1 MTGLLVYAN
10 FEPSEIEPQKVTL
23 LKMRLKTRFPAVCTV
38 LAVATALT
46 GCGQL
51 AEPAGGSQKVTL
63 WLMKGS
69 ASEDFIDEFTAS
81 FEREHPGTDL
91 DVKIQEWTG
100 IGDKVNA
107 VLDGTGKETAD
118 VIEVG
123 NTQVAQYI
131 ETGGIEELTLEG
143 LREWGSKDWLK
154 GLAEPGSINGAQYG
168 IPWYAANRVVIY
180 HKDHFANAG
189 IKTLPKNR
197 QEWIQATQKLDKGEQ
212 QGIYLAGQN
221 WYVLAG
227 FIWDE
232 GGELAVETS
241 GKWVGT
247 LDDEKALAGMDFY
260 KQLQALGD
268 GPKAAD
274 EENPPQ
280 SQVFAGGQVAQI
292 IAPPGQAAEI
302 EAANPALKGKLG
314 FFPIPGK
321 TSDKAGA
328 VFTGGSDLIIPARTK
343 QRKAAVDV
351 ITALVSEK
359 WQTELARTMSYVPNK
374 STLAHV
380 VAGNEGATNMAPG
393 AAQGRATPTSARWAE
408 VEAKNPIK
416 PFMTAVLT
424 GQDPKQAARVAS
436 EAIGEVLSSDR

>member
-1 MTGLLVYAN
+1 M
-10 FEPSEIEPQKVTL
+10 
-23 LKMRLKTRFPAVCTV
+23 KMRFLAVCTA
-38 LAVATALT
+38 LAAATALT
-46 GCGQL
+46 GCGQSGDQ
-51 AEPAGGSQKVTL
+51 AGGTRKVTL

-69 ASEDFIDEFTAS
+69 ASEDFIGKFTAS
-81 FEREHPGTDL
+81 FEQEHPGVDL
-91 DVKIQEWTG
+91 DVRIQEWTG
-100 IGDKVNA
+100 IGEKVNA
-107 VLDGTGKETAD
+107 VLEGKSKESAD

-123 NTQVAQYI
+123 NTQVAQYV
-131 ETGGIEELTLEG
+131 ETGGLSELTLEG
-143 LREWGSKDWLK
+143 LRAWGSKDWLK
-154 GLAEPGSINGAQYG
+154 GLSDPGSVNGAQYG
-168 IPWYAANRVVIY
+168 VPWYAANRVVIY
-180 HKDHFANAG
+180 NKDLFADAG
-189 IKTLPKNR
+189 IKSTPKNR
-197 QEWIQATQKLDKGEQ
+197 AEWIQTTQKLDKSEQ

-241 GKWVGT
+241 GKWVGS
-247 LDDEKALAGMDFY
+247 LDDEKALAGMEFY

-268 GPKAAD
+268 GPKDAD
-274 EENPPQ
+274 EETPPQ
-280 SQVFAGGQVAQI
+280 SEVFARGQVAQI
-292 IAPPGQAAEI
+292 IATPGQVAEI

-328 VFTGGSDLIIPARTK
+328 VFTGGSDLIIPERTG

-374 STLAHV
+374 TTLAHV
-380 VAGNEGATNMAPG
+380 VEGNEGAATMAVG
-393 AAQGRATPTSARWAE
+393 AAQGRATPKSARWAE

-424 GQDPKQAARVAS
+424 GQDPKQAARTAS
-436 EAIGEVLSSDR
+436 ATISTVLSSDR

>member
-1 MTGLLVYAN
+1 M
-10 FEPSEIEPQKVTL
+10 
-23 LKMRLKTRFPAVCTV
+23 KMRFIAVCTA
-38 LAVATALT
+38 LAAATALT
-46 GCGQL
+46 GCSQL
-51 AEPAGGSQKVTL
+51 AGSAGGPQKVTL

-69 ASEDFIDEFTAS
+69 ASEDFVTRFTAS
-81 FEREHPGTDL
+81 FEKEHPGVDL

-107 VLDGTGKETAD
+107 VLSGTATEGAD

-123 NTQVAQYI
+123 NTQVAQYV

-154 GLAEPGSINGAQYG
+154 GLADPGSVNGAQYG

-180 HKDHFANAG
+180 NKELFANAG
-189 IKTLPKNR
+189 IKTTPKNR
-197 QEWIQATQKLDKGEQ
+197 AEWIQATQKLDKGDQ

-227 FIWDE
+227 FVWDE

-241 GKWVGT
+241 GQWVGT
-247 LDDEKALAGMDFY
+247 LDDEKALAGMEFY
-260 KQLQALGD
+260 RQLQALGN
-268 GPKAAD
+268 GPKDAD
-274 EENPPQ
+274 EETPPQ
-280 SQVFAGGQVAQI
+280 SEVFARGRTAQI
-292 IAPPGQAAEI
+292 IAPPGQAAAI
-302 EAANPALKGKLG
+302 EAANPDLKGKLG

-321 TSDKAGA
+321 TSEKVGS

-343 QRKAAVDV
+343 QRKSAVNL
-351 ITALVSEK
+351 ITALVSER

-374 STLAHV
+374 TTLAHV
-380 VAGNEGATNMAPG
+380 VEGNEGAAIMAPG
-393 AAQGRATPTSARWAE
+393 AAQGRATPKSARWAE

-424 GQDPKQAARVAS
+424 GQDPKQAAQTAS
-436 EAIGEVLSSDR
+436 DTISAVLSADR

>member
-1 MTGLLVYAN
+1 M
-10 FEPSEIEPQKVTL
+10 
-23 LKMRLKTRFPAVCTV
+23 KMRLLAVCTA
-38 LAVATALT
+38 LAATAALT
-46 GCGQL
+46 GCSQS
-51 AEPAGGSQKVTL
+51 ADPAGGPRKVTL

-69 ASEDFIDEFTAS
+69 ASEDFIGKFTAA
-81 FEREHPGTDL
+81 FEQEHPGTDL
-91 DVKIQEWTG
+91 DVRIQEWTG

-107 VLDGTGKETAD
+107 VLDGTSKERAD

-123 NTQVAQYI
+123 NTQVAKYI
-131 ETGGIEELTLEG
+131 ETGGLEELTLEG

-154 GLAEPGSINGAQYG
+154 GLAEPGTINGAQYG
-168 IPWYAANRVVIY
+168 VPWYAANRVVIY
-180 HKDHFANAG
+180 HKDLFAGAG
-189 IKTLPKNR
+189 IKTPPRNR
-197 QEWIQATQKLDKGEQ
+197 QEWIQATQKLDKGDQ

-232 GGELAVETS
+232 GGELAVETG
-241 GKWVGT
+241 GKWVGA
-247 LDDEKALAGMDFY
+247 LDDDRALAGMDFY

-268 GPKAAD
+268 GPKDAD
-274 EENPPQ
+274 EETPPQ
-280 SQVFAGGQVAQI
+280 SQVFARGGAAQI
-292 IAPPGQAAEI
+292 IAPPGQVAEI

-328 VFTGGSDLIIPARTK
+328 VFTGGSDLIIPARTG
-343 QRKAAVDV
+343 QRKGAVDV

-374 STLAHV
+374 TTLAHV
-380 VAGNEGATNMAPG
+380 VEGNEGAAAMAPG

-424 GQDPKQAARVAS
+424 GRDPKQAARAAS
-436 EAIGEVLSSDR
+436 EEIGKVLSSDR

>member
-1 MTGLLVYAN
+1 M
-10 FEPSEIEPQKVTL
+10 
-23 LKMRLKTRFPAVCTV
+23 KMRLLAVCTALV
-38 LAVATALT
+38 AATALT
-46 GCGQL
+46 GCSRS
-51 AEPAGGSQKVTL
+51 ADPAAGSGKVTL

-69 ASEDFIDEFTAS
+69 ASEDFIAEFTAE
-81 FEREHPGTDL
+81 FETQHPGTDL
-91 DVKIQEWTG
+91 DVRIQEWTG

-107 VLDGTGKETAD
+107 VLAGTGKESAD

-123 NTQVAQYI
+123 NTQVAKYI
-131 ETGGIEELTLEG
+131 ETGGLEELTLEG
-143 LREWGSKDWLK
+143 LRAWGSKDWLK
-154 GLAEPGSINGAQYG
+154 GLADPGSINGAQYG
-168 IPWYAANRVVIY
+168 IPWYAANRVVVY
-180 HKDHFANAG
+180 HKDLFASAG
-189 IKTLPKNR
+189 VKTPPRNR
-197 QEWIQATQKLDKGEQ
+197 QEWLQATQKLDKGDQ

-221 WYVLAG
+221 WYALAG

-232 GGELAVETS
+232 GGELAVETN
-241 GKWVGT
+241 GKWVGA
-247 LDDEKALAGMDFY
+247 LDDDKALAGMDFY

-268 GPKAAD
+268 GPKGAD
-274 EENPPQ
+274 EETPPQ
-280 SQVFAGGQVAQI
+280 SKVFARGQVAQI

-321 TSDKAGA
+321 TSDKPGA
-328 VFTGGSDLIIPARTK
+328 VFTGGSDLIIPARTG
-343 QRKAAVDV
+343 QRKGAVDV

-374 STLAHV
+374 TTLAHV
-380 VAGNEGATNMAPG
+380 VDGNEGAAAMAPG

-424 GQDPKQAARVAS
+424 GRDPKQAARAAS
-436 EAIGEVLSSDR
+436 GEIGKVLSSDR

>member
-1 MTGLLVYAN
+1 M
-10 FEPSEIEPQKVTL
+10 
-23 LKMRLKTRFPAVCTV
+23 KMRFLAVCTA
-38 LAVATALT
+38 LAAATALT
-46 GCGQL
+46 GCSQL
-51 AEPAGGSQKVTL
+51 AGSAAGSEKVTL

-69 ASEDFIDEFTAS
+69 ASAEFITNFTSDFEK
-81 FEREHPGTDL
+81 EHPGVDL
-91 DVKIQEWTG
+91 EVKIQEWTG

-107 VLDGTGKETAD
+107 VLDGTSRESAD

-123 NTQVAQYI
+123 NTQVAQYV
-131 ETGGIEELTLEG
+131 ETGGLSELTLEG

-154 GLAEPGSINGAQYG
+154 GLSDPGSVNGAQYG

-180 HKDHFANAG
+180 NKDLFANAG
-189 IKTLPKNR
+189 IKNPPKNR
-197 QEWIQATQKLDKGEQ
+197 QEWIQTTQKLHKGDH

-241 GKWVGT
+241 GQWVGT
-247 LDDEKALAGMDFY
+247 LDDEKALAAMAFY

-268 GPKAAD
+268 GPKDAD
-274 EENPPQ
+274 EETPPQ
-280 SQVFAGGQVAQI
+280 SDVFARGQVAQI
-292 IAPPGQAAEI
+292 IAPPGQAAAI

-321 TSDKAGA
+321 TSDTAGA
-328 VFTGGSDLIIPARTK
+328 VFTGGSDLIIPEKTR
-343 QRKAAVDV
+343 QRREAVDV
-351 ITALVSEK
+351 ITALVSEE

-374 STLAHV
+374 TTLAHLV
-380 VAGNEGATNMAPG
+380 EGNEGAANMAPG
-393 AAQGRATPTSARWAE
+393 AAQGRATPKSARWAE

-416 PFMTAVLT
+416 PYMTAVLT
-424 GQDPKQAARVAS
+424 GQDPKQAARTAS
-436 EAIGEVLSSDR
+436 DTISKVLSSDR

>member
-1 MTGLLVYAN
+1 M
-10 FEPSEIEPQKVTL
+10 
-23 LKMRLKTRFPAVCTV
+23 KMRFPVLCTA
-38 LAVATALT
+38 LVAAAALT
-46 GCGQL
+46 GCGQSDGQ
-51 AEPAGGSQKVTL
+51 AGGSQKVTL

-69 ASEDFIDEFTAS
+69 ASEDFTGKFTAS
-81 FEREHPGTDL
+81 FEKEHPGVDL
-91 DVKIQEWTG
+91 DVRIQEWSG

-107 VLDGTGKETAD
+107 VLEGRSPEGAD

-131 ETGGIEELTLEG
+131 ETGGISELTLDG
-143 LREWGSKDWLK
+143 LREWGSKDWLR
-154 GLAEPGSINGAQYG
+154 GLSDPGSINGAQYG
-168 IPWYAANRVVIY
+168 VPWYAANRVVIY
-180 HKDHFANAG
+180 NKDLFANAG
-189 IKTLPKNR
+189 IKTTPR
-197 QEWIQATQKLDKGEQ
+197 TRAEWIQATQKLDKGDQ

-221 WYVLAG
+221 WYVLSG

-232 GGELAVETS
+232 GGELAVENS
-241 GKWVGT
+241 GEWTGT

-268 GPKAAD
+268 GPKDAD
-274 EENPPQ
+274 EETPPQ
-280 SQVFAGGQVAQI
+280 SGVFARGEVAQI

-314 FFPIPGK
+314 YFPIPGK
-321 TSDKAGA
+321 TSDRPGA
-328 VFTGGSDLIIPARTK
+328 VFTGGSDLIIPEKTG
-343 QRKAAVDV
+343 QRKHAVEV

-374 STLAHV
+374 TTLAHV
-380 VAGNEGATNMAPG
+380 VEGNEGAATMAVG
-393 AAQGRATPTSARWAE
+393 AAQGRATPKSAHWAE

-424 GQDPKQAARVAS
+424 GQDPRQAARAAS
-436 EAIGEVLSSDR
+436 DTISRVLNSGP